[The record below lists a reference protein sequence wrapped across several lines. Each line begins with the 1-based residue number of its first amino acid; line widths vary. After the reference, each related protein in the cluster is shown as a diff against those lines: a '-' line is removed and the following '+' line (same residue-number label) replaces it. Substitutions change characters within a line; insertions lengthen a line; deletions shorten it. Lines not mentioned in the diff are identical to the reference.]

1 MQKEIKMIE
10 FKPVSLDN
18 FWDVIDIKI
27 NKEQEQ
33 YIPDNIFLLAI
44 SKIIP
49 HCIPLAVYNDNIVIG
64 FLMYGLDES
73 RENYW
78 IHIMMMDDK
87 HQGKGY
93 AKETFRKI
101 LSEIKKDKSVHKILL
116 AVNKGNINAVKIY
129 EKLGFKF
136 NGQRFDERE
145 WAVKIYQKLLNE
157 EFIMEL
163 DY

>member
-1 MQKEIKMIE
+1 MIE
-10 FKPVSLDN
+10 LKPVTIDN
-18 FWDVIDIKI
+18 FWDVIEIKI

-33 YIPDNIFLLAI
+33 YIPDNIFLIAM
-44 SKIIP
+44 SKIISQ
-49 HCIPLAVYNDNIVIG
+49 CIPLAIYSNNIVVG
-64 FLMYGLDES
+64 FLMYGLDENK
-73 RENYW
+73 ENYW
-78 IHIMMMDDK
+78 IHIMMIGDN

-93 AKETFRKI
+93 AKESFQKI

-129 EKLGFKF
+129 EKLGFRF
-136 NGQRFDERE
+136 NGERFDEKE

-163 DY
+163 NY